1 MAHHSP
7 QAEGVKTRG
16 KVSSRWTEQVYEQ
29 TLLPQMNWGFPGRYD
44 MWTFRDMIN
53 PSLLTLCSNPS
64 LCIFC
69 IRLKHIP

>member
-44 MWTFRDMIN
+44 MWHSVI
-53 PSLLTLCSNPS
+53 
-64 LCIFC
+64 
-69 IRLKHIP
+69 